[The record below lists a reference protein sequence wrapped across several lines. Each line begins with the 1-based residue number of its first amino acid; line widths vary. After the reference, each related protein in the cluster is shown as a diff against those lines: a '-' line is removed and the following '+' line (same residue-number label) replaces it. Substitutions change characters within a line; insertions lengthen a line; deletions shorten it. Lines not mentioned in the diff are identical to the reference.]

1 MWRQFRPIFGF
12 QAVATAA
19 AALLAGWLA
28 GGHGAMSAVLGGL
41 ASMIA
46 GLGFALMVAKNK
58 TRTAGE
64 VLRDA
69 FRAEAVKIVL
79 GFGFLWLVFRI
90 YSEVVAVALV
100 GAFCLTILIFSM
112 AFFVNAAEKPEKP
125 EKLAK

>member
-19 AALLAGWLA
+19 LALLAGWLA
-28 GGHGAMSAVLGGL
+28 GGHGAVSAVLGGL

-58 TRTAGE
+58 TRSAGE
-64 VLRDA
+64 VVRDA
-69 FRAEAVKIVL
+69 FRAEAVKIVVA
-79 GFGFLWLVFRI
+79 FGFLWLVFRM
-90 YSEVVAVALV
+90 YQEVVAVALI

-112 AFFVNAAEKPEKP
+112 AFFVNGAKAPD
-125 EKLAK
+125 KLAK